1 MTSEKKKA
9 AIDILEKYIGCHE
22 ASDYL
27 CAAHPACSNCPYSYD
42 YVDMAMAIP
51 IAIEVLKEGS
61 EDAQ

>member
-1 MTSEKKKA
+1 MTSEKKK

-27 CAAHPACSNCPYSYD
+27 CAAHPACSGCPYSYD

-51 IAIEVLKEGS
+51 VAIDALKEGS
-61 EDAQ
+61 EDGQ